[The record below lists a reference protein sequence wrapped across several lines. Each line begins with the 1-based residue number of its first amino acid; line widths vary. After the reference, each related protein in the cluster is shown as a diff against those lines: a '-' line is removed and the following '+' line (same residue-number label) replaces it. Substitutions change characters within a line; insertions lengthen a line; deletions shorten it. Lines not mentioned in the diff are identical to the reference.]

1 MAVTGRKDRSW
12 TLTALLCAL
21 AALFIPV
28 RGQEASPLTE
38 TGQITLHGKKA
49 PYRIRHLPVSSFPEM
64 PPALATLLTQRSCLI
79 PQTYQARGPENVI
92 HGSFEGP
99 GSSDWAVLCS
109 QEGTVSLLVYFESAP
124 GKLQLLAS
132 APETE
137 RLQAHDVTGLLGFDW
152 GIDPASPEQ
161 VREARAGMDHR
172 PPPTG
177 HDALAETIINRQT
190 IYHYFMDHAWTELD
204 MPNE

>member
-99 GSSDWAVLCS
+99 GSSDWAVL
-109 QEGTVSLLVYFESAP
+109 
-124 GKLQLLAS
+124 
-132 APETE
+132 
-137 RLQAHDVTGLLGFDW
+137 
-152 GIDPASPEQ
+152 
-161 VREARAGMDHR
+161 
-172 PPPTG
+172 
-177 HDALAETIINRQT
+177 
-190 IYHYFMDHAWTELD
+190 
-204 MPNE
+204 